1 MVTPSLFTRLS
12 SAILLN
18 ETVFNSDDLIL
29 QVLLLKRKEPYLK
42 ALGTKLKRSSYVQVT
57 VI

>member
-1 MVTPSLFTRLS
+1 MVTSSLFTRLS

-42 ALGTKLKRSSYVQVT
+42 ALVRKLKRSSYVQVT